1 MPTRLPEI
9 DYLRCLLILLMV
21 AFHLVYIGDSYPYAK
36 QVVYTFHMPGFLL
49 ISGYLANPRK
59 PWGALGR
66 KLLWVFV
73 PYLVMEAG
81 YTVMCSLLP
90 VREHLDGLTLGVLLE
105 KVFLHPL
112 GPYWYLH
119 TWMLCL
125 LLQAVVWHGLRAGLF
140 TKLVA
145 FGLALWGLDVCGLLS
160 FPTAMYFLAGW
171 AVAGAGLRFTEVFR
185 PSGVAGLPLV
195 VLCLFPANLGGRH
208 FLQPLL
214 PAGDLPVAPFAR
226 GAGGLLRR
234 AQHLAHSAVLSRFHF
249 PLQALSSLFDV
260 RADGDAVPRGVRGL
274 GRGGQHRFGVGDG
287 QAACVAVVLREGAGG
302 AVRRLFA
309 NRWQNNWKYGK

>member
-1 MPTRLPEI
+1 MPARISEI
-9 DYLRCLLILLMV
+9 DYLRCVLILLMV

-66 KLLWVFV
+66 KLWWVF
-73 PYLVMEAG
+73 
-81 YTVMCSLLP
+81 
-90 VREHLDGLTLGVLLE
+90 VLLE

-140 TKLVA
+140 TRLMV

-160 FPTAMYFLAGW
+160 FPTAMYFLVGW
-171 AVAGAGLRFTEVFR
+171 AVAASGFRFAEVFR
-185 PSGVAGLPLV
+185 PSWVAGLPLV
-195 VLCLFPANLGGRH
+195 LLCLFPANLDRGCLGGVAITFFCLC
-208 FLQPLL
+208 FLLGICRWL
-214 PAGDLPVAPFAR
+214 P
-226 GAGGLLRR
+226 RR
-234 AQHLAHSAVLSRFHF
+234 VER
-249 PLQALSSLFDV
+249 
-260 RADGDAVPRGVRGL
+260 
-274 GRGGQHRFGVGDG
+274 
-287 QAACVAVVLREGAGG
+287 AACFIGRNTLPILLFSPVFTFVSKLYLPYFRFEPTGIVFLVVSVALGVAGSIGLAWAMDRLRVSPWFFGKEK
-302 AVRRLFA
+302 AV
-309 NRWQNNWKYGK
+309 Q

>member
-1 MPTRLPEI
+1 MPARFPEI
-9 DYLRCLLILLMV
+9 DYLRCVLILLMV

-59 PWGALGR
+59 AWGALGG

-125 LLQAVVWHGLRAGLF
+125 LLQAVIVHTLRAGAF
-140 TKLVA
+140 TRLIV
-145 FGLALWGLDVCGLLS
+145 FGLALWGLDLCGLLS

-195 VLCLFPANLGGRH
+195 VLCLFPANLDRSTLGG
-208 FLQPLL
+208 
-214 PAGDLPVAPFAR
+214 
-226 GAGGLLRR
+226 
-234 AQHLAHSAVLSRFHF
+234 
-249 PLQALSSLFDV
+249 
-260 RADGDAVPRGVRGL
+260 
-274 GRGGQHRFGVGDG
+274 
-287 QAACVAVVLREGAGG
+287 VAVTFFCLCFLLGTYRWLPRCVERVACFVGRNTLPILLFSPVFTFVSKLYLPYFRFEPTGMLFLVVSVALGVAGSIGLAWAMDRLRVSPWFFGKEK
-302 AVRRLFA
+302 AVR
-309 NRWQNNWKYGK
+309 

>member
-1 MPTRLPEI
+1 MMFAKKPYLCRDIKKHLPMPTRIPEI

-195 VLCLFPANLGGRH
+195 VLCLFPANLDRGGW
-208 FLQPLL
+208 P
-214 PAGDLPVAPFAR
+214 
-226 GAGGLLRR
+226 
-234 AQHLAHSAVLSRFHF
+234 SRFSVF
-249 PLQALSSLFDV
+249 VFCWPLTGGYLRAWSGWPASSGATRCPFCCSLPFSLSSPSFIFLI
-260 RADGDAVPRGVRGL
+260 
-274 GRGGQHRFGVGDG
+274 
-287 QAACVAVVLREGAGG
+287 
-302 AVRRLFA
+302 
-309 NRWQNNWKYGK
+309 